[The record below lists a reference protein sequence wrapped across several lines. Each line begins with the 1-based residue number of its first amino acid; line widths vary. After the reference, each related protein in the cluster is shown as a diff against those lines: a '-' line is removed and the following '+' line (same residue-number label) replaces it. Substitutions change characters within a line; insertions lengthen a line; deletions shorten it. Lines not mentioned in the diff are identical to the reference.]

1 MAEPDPNITFWDSKT
16 KKLTL
21 HHMPQEET
29 YTEYTEKKKM
39 LFGDLT
45 VHIGLS
51 MIIVSPVKVFLVIL
65 CNSVLNGMVHFGI

>member
-1 MAEPDPNITFWDSKT
+1 MLTGKLLGPQALSSIICH
-16 KKLTL
+16 KKKPTQKIL
-21 HHMPQEET
+21 
-29 YTEYTEKKKM
+29 KKKM

>member
-29 YTEYTEKKKM
+29 YTEDTEKKKC
-39 LFGDLT
+39 
-45 VHIGLS
+45 
-51 MIIVSPVKVFLVIL
+51 FLVT
-65 CNSVLNGMVHFGI
+65 